1 MKRIYSILLA
11 LCVSSMLFAQLS
23 IWNGSSDIWTKGAG
37 TEASPYLIE
46 SAEQL
51 AFISDMVNGGV
62 TTYENTY
69 FKLMTNIDLNNQIWV
84 PIGVSE
90 DWAFKGNFDGN
101 NYTINNNSNSL
112 FGHMVNA
119 VIKRLNVQMKR
130 MAELVINSQFKNCN
144 IQCTNNGTFCDSAKI
159 SSFISCKSYINIH
172 KELST
177 NKDEIILGGLVNK
190 AESCSIINSQT
201 LGNIYVCYKKTPSAT
216 NSFEAERTGCTYLG
230 GIIGNSTQNKI
241 LSSSSACNILV
252 VAEDGGSAR
261 GYNKNSTCYKG
272 GIVGGI
278 IGYSHTD
285 TLEYCYSVS
294 DVQGLNPKYDADSYN
309 LRYNLAKDTC
319 GILGII
325 NNLLKDNSSR
335 KKYGLVRNSYTSS
348 PLLYD
353 KSRIYYNY
361 SEYVPAYGGGQ
372 QLVTREGYM
381 SSDTIATTN
390 SFASKDKTEAS
401 MKSASFPIILNT
413 DSTVFIQ
420 DKFGVNDGYPIY
432 KEQVYAITYPATD
445 IQLTSANLNASYYA
459 LNADSIGFEYKESAD
474 KTHWYKRV
482 SIDTLSS
489 DSSYKLDNLATGTEY
504 TYRFWVAQNGVFY
517 FGEALTFTTQ
527 ECSTNTYPE
536 TATICNGEEYEFAN
550 KILTKSGVY
559 YDTLTAVN
567 GCDSIIELTLTV
579 SPINEIQKYDTIDAG
594 ESYDFFGN
602 ILTETGIYKH
612 YVPAGA
618 YCNLVIMNLY
628 VKQPSVVVSV
638 QSSNPSLGIVIG
650 GGTYEKYTPITL
662 TAIPNQGCR
671 FVKWTDGN
679 TDNPRVIIPESD
691 CTYIAEFE
699 EVNYTLTLA
708 ANDVAKGNVFGAGT
722 YKYGTEVAINAIPNT
737 GYQFTQWSDNDT
749 NASRTI
755 IITSDLSL
763 TAYFQPIKYT
773 IIATANDET
782 LGTVYGSGEYAYNTS
797 VSLMA
802 VPQNGCEF
810 ITWSNGINS
819 NPYTFVAVDNVTLQ
833 AIFRATS
840 SGMEDVD
847 VDANTSIQKILRDGQ
862 LLIIRD
868 GKTYNVMGQEL

>member
-69 FKLMTNIDLNNQIWV
+69 FKLMTNIDLNNLTWV
-84 PIGVSE
+84 PIGSSE
-90 DWAFKGNFDGN
+90 KRAFKGNIDGN
-101 NYTINNNSNSL
+101 NKTIMNNPIALFGYISHSSINRLKVIDVNGMVAKKSHRSTIKNCRYVGKRVMISQAESSTIRNTHSHVNINNRD
-112 FGHMVNA
+112 
-119 VIKRLNVQMKR
+119 IKR
-130 MAELVINSQFKNCN
+130 
-144 IQCTNNGTFCDSAKI
+144 SA
-159 SSFISCKSYINIH
+159 
-172 KELST
+172 
-177 NKDEIILGGLVNK
+177 GLVDSTYFCLI
-190 AESCSIINSQT
+190 EDCSVTGCITSELKNLSI
-201 LGNIYVCYKKTPSAT
+201 
-216 NSFEAERTGCTYLG
+216 ERTVGYEDEKPILNLTDHVSTAGLVALSFKTTY
-230 GIIGNSTQNKI
+230 IRC
-241 LSSSSACNILV
+241 SSACNCTTILEKDYY
-252 VAEDGGSAR
+252 AGGACYDNYCSGLVGISCGDTISYCSSTKYAKPTILDYY
-261 GYNKNSTCYKG
+261 YNTYYSRYYSHILNVNT
-272 GIVGGI
+272 GIVGVNSYFFEDI
-278 IGYSHTD
+278 KQSWNSKISNTYTINDSIYIKTIQDVLYYS
-285 TLEYCYSVS
+285 Y
-294 DVQGLNPKYDADSYN
+294 Q
-309 LRYNLAKDTC
+309 
-319 GILGII
+319 
-325 NNLLKDNSSR
+325 
-335 KKYGLVRNSYTSS
+335 KKYMANDYFPSLRPIVINSYSS
-348 PLLYD
+348 
-353 KSRIYYNY
+353 
-361 SEYVPAYGGGQ
+361 
-372 QLVTREGYM
+372 T
-381 SSDTIATTN
+381 
-390 SFASKDKTEAS
+390 DKTEAS

-432 KEQVYAITYPATD
+432 KEQVYAITNPATD

-489 DSSYKLDNLATGTEY
+489 DYSYKLENLATGTEY

-536 TATICNGEEYEFAN
+536 AATICNGEEYEFAN

-559 YDTLTAVN
+559 YDTLKAVN

-602 ILTETGIYKH
+602 ILTETGTYKH

-638 QSSNPSLGIVIG
+638 QSSNPSLGTVIG
-650 GGTYEKYTPITL
+650 GGTYEKYTPVTL

-708 ANDVAKGNVFGAGT
+708 ANDVAMGNVFGAGT

-755 IITSDLSL
+755 TIASDLSL

-810 ITWSNGINS
+810 ITWSNGVNS

-840 SGMEDVD
+840 TGMEDVD
-847 VDANTSIQKILRDGQ
+847 VDANTPTQKILRDGQ

>member
-1 MKRIYSILLA
+1 MKRFTLLLA
-11 LCVSSMLFAQLS
+11 AIVFAVMSFAQLS

-37 TEASPYLIE
+37 TEASPFLIE

-84 PIGVSE
+84 PIGASE

-119 VIKRLNVQMKR
+119 VIKRLNVQMKG

-159 SSFISCKSYINIH
+159 SSFISCRSYINIH

-252 VAEDGGSAR
+252 VAEDGGSPR

-309 LRYNLAKDTC
+309 LKYNLAKDTC

-432 KEQVYAITYPATD
+432 KEQVYAITNPAAD

-482 SIDTLSS
+482 TIDTLSS

-504 TYRFWVAQNGVFY
+504 AYRFWVAQNGVFY
-517 FGEALTFTTQ
+517 FGEELTFTTQ

-567 GCDSIIELTLTV
+567 GCDSVIELTLTV
-579 SPINEIQKYDTIDAG
+579 SPVNEIQKYDTILVGD
-594 ESYDFFGN
+594 SYDFFGQ
-602 ILTETGIYKH
+602 ILTETGTYTH
-612 YVPAGA
+612 YVPAGT

-628 VKQPSVVVSV
+628 VKQPSVVVTATSADETMGTV
-638 QSSNPSLGIVIG
+638 EG
-650 GGTYEKYTPITL
+650 GGTYEKYSSVTI
-662 TAIPNQGCR
+662 TAIPNEGYR
-671 FVKWTDGN
+671 FENWNDG
-679 TDNPRVIIPESD
+679 
-691 CTYIAEFE
+691 
-699 EVNYTLTLA
+699 
-708 ANDVAKGNVFGAGT
+708 
-722 YKYGTEVAINAIPNT
+722 
-737 GYQFTQWSDNDT
+737 DT
-749 NASRTI
+749 NARRILVLS
-755 IITSDLSL
+755 SDTTL
-763 TAYFQPIKYT
+763 TAYFQPIKYVIT
-773 IIATANDET
+773 AIANDEK
-782 LGTVYGSGEYAYNTS
+782 LGIVYGGGEYAYNTY

-802 VPQNGCEF
+802 VANDGAEFVTWTNGVVE
-810 ITWSNGINS
+810 
-819 NPYTFVAVDNVTLQ
+819 NPYIFKAVENMAIQ
-833 AIFRATS
+833 AIFKTIP
-840 SGMEDVD
+840 SGVD
-847 VDANTSIQKILRDGQ
+847 DIQVDENTTTKILQNGQ
-862 LLIIRD
+862 LFIIRD
-868 GKTYNVMGQEL
+868 GKTYTVMGQELK

>member
-11 LCVSSMLFAQLS
+11 LCVSSMLSAQLS
-23 IWNGSSDIWTKGAG
+23 VWNGSSDIWTKGAG

-62 TTYENTY
+62 TTYEDTY
-69 FKLMTNIDLNNQIWV
+69 FKLMTNIDLNNLTWI
-84 PIGVSE
+84 PIGSSVTNCFKGYFDGNDQTIFNNTAALFGFVTNATINRFNVELEGLIEKKALACVIENCQYFGHRAMVCQAEQTIIRNCKSHVEIDNKNVVHSAGLVDSTYQCLLEDCYVDGRINTINSSVGTKNSE
-90 DWAFKGNFDGN
+90 DNRYFSALRNQVAAGGLVAISNSSNYIRCTSNCIVEVSNTDNYGYLIYSAGIIGISCLDTIAYCANTASASGNFNVSYRYSSGSGGDYYIANTGISHTGIIGINAVQDEDARFLRSLIKN
-101 NYTINNNSNSL
+101 NYTINDSTY
-112 FGHMVNA
+112 V
-119 VIKRLNVQMKR
+119 
-130 MAELVINSQFKNCN
+130 KNYVVYV
-144 IQCTNNGTFCDSAKI
+144 KPR
-159 SSFISCKSYINIH
+159 K
-172 KELST
+172 
-177 NKDEIILGGLVNK
+177 GGDTGSDYYLY
-190 AESCSIINSQT
+190 AHLTPTIINS
-201 LGNIYVCYKKTPSAT
+201 YT
-216 NSFEAERTGCTYLG
+216 N
-230 GIIGNSTQNKI
+230 
-241 LSSSSACNILV
+241 
-252 VAEDGGSAR
+252 
-261 GYNKNSTCYKG
+261 
-272 GIVGGI
+272 
-278 IGYSHTD
+278 
-285 TLEYCYSVS
+285 
-294 DVQGLNPKYDADSYN
+294 
-309 LRYNLAKDTC
+309 
-319 GILGII
+319 
-325 NNLLKDNSSR
+325 LK
-335 KKYGLVRNSYTSS
+335 
-348 PLLYD
+348 
-353 KSRIYYNY
+353 
-361 SEYVPAYGGGQ
+361 
-372 QLVTREGYM
+372 
-381 SSDTIATTN
+381 
-390 SFASKDKTEAS
+390 KTEAS

-432 KEQVYAITYPATD
+432 KEQVYAITNPATD
-445 IQLTSANLNASYYA
+445 VQLTSANLNASYYA

-482 SIDTLSS
+482 TIDTLLS

-536 TATICNGEEYEFAN
+536 SATICNGEEYEFAN

-579 SPINEIQKYDTIDAG
+579 SPVNEIQKYDTIDAG
-594 ESYDFFGN
+594 ESYDFFGQ
-602 ILTETGIYKH
+602 ILTETGTYKH

-638 QSSNPSLGIVIG
+638 QSSNPSLGTVIG
-650 GGTYEKYTPITL
+650 GGTYEKYTPVTL

-708 ANDVAKGNVFGAGT
+708 ANDVAMGNVFGAGT

-755 IITSDLSL
+755 SITSDLSL

-840 SGMEDVD
+840 SGVEDVD
-847 VDANTSIQKILRDGQ
+847 VDANTPIQKILRDGQ
-862 LLIIRD
+862 LLILRD

>member
-1 MKRIYSILLA
+1 MKRFTF
-11 LCVSSMLFAQLS
+11 LCAAMLFAVVALAQLS

-62 TTYENTY
+62 TTYEDTY
-69 FKLMTNIDLNNQIWV
+69 FKLMTNIDLNNLTWI
-84 PIGVSE
+84 PIGSSVTNC
-90 DWAFKGNFDGN
+90 FKGYFEGNDKTIFNNTAALFGFATNATINRFNVELEGLIEKKALACIIENCQYWGHRAMVCQAEQTIIRNCKSHVEIDNTNVVHSAGLVDSTYQCLLEDCYVDGRINTINSSVGTKNTEDNRYFSALRNQVAAGGLVAISNSSNYIRCTSNCIVEVSNTDNYGRLIYSAGIIGISCLDTIAYCSNVASASGNFNVSYHYSSGSGGDYYSERTGISHTGIIGINAVHDESSRSLKTLIKN
-101 NYTINNNSNSL
+101 NYTINDSTY
-112 FGHMVNA
+112 V
-119 VIKRLNVQMKR
+119 
-130 MAELVINSQFKNCN
+130 KNYVVY
-144 IQCTNNGTFCDSAKI
+144 AKAR
-159 SSFISCKSYINIH
+159 K
-172 KELST
+172 
-177 NKDEIILGGLVNK
+177 GGYTGYDYYLYTHLTPT
-190 AESCSIINSQT
+190 IINS
-201 LGNIYVCYKKTPSAT
+201 YT
-216 NSFEAERTGCTYLG
+216 N
-230 GIIGNSTQNKI
+230 
-241 LSSSSACNILV
+241 
-252 VAEDGGSAR
+252 
-261 GYNKNSTCYKG
+261 
-272 GIVGGI
+272 
-278 IGYSHTD
+278 
-285 TLEYCYSVS
+285 
-294 DVQGLNPKYDADSYN
+294 LN
-309 LRYNLAKDTC
+309 
-319 GILGII
+319 
-325 NNLLKDNSSR
+325 
-335 KKYGLVRNSYTSS
+335 
-348 PLLYD
+348 
-353 KSRIYYNY
+353 
-361 SEYVPAYGGGQ
+361 
-372 QLVTREGYM
+372 
-381 SSDTIATTN
+381 
-390 SFASKDKTEAS
+390 KTEAS

-432 KEQVYAITYPATD
+432 KEQVYAITNPATD
-445 IQLTSANLNASYYA
+445 IQLTSANLSASYYA
-459 LNADSIGFEYKESAD
+459 LSADSIGFEYKESAD

-482 SIDTLSS
+482 TIDTLSS
-489 DSSYKLDNLATGTEY
+489 DSSYKLDNLATGTDY

-517 FGEALTFTTQ
+517 FGEELTFTTQ

-550 KILTKSGVY
+550 KILTTSGVY

-579 SPINEIQKYDTIDAG
+579 SPVNEIQKYDTIDAG
-594 ESYDFFGN
+594 ESYDFFGH
-602 ILTETGIYKH
+602 ILTETGTYKH
-612 YVPAGA
+612 YLAAGA

-679 TDNPRVIIPESD
+679 TDNPRIIIPESD
-691 CTYIAEFE
+691 CTYIADFE

-708 ANDVAKGNVFGAGT
+708 ANDVAMGNVFGAGT

-755 IITSDLSL
+755 TITSDLSL

-810 ITWSNGINS
+810 ITWSNGVNS

-840 SGMEDVD
+840 SGVEDVD
-847 VDANTSIQKILRDGQ
+847 VDANTPIQKIFHNGQ

>member
-69 FKLMTNIDLNNQIWV
+69 FKLMTNIDLNNLTWI
-84 PIGVSE
+84 PIGSSVTNC
-90 DWAFKGNFDGN
+90 FKGYFDGNDKTIFNSTAALFGFVTNATINRFNVELDGLIEKKALACIIENCQYFGHRAMVCQAEQTIIRNCKSHVEIDHTNVIHSAGLVDSTYQCLVEDCYVDGSINAINSSVWTNKTEDYRYFSALRNKVAAGGLVAISNSSNYIRCTSNCIIEGSNTDNSENLIYSAGIIGISCLDTIAYCANTAPASGNFNVSYRYSSGSAGSYYSEKTGISHTGIIGINAVQDEDSRFLKTLIKN
-101 NYTINNNSNSL
+101 NYTINDSTY
-112 FGHMVNA
+112 V
-119 VIKRLNVQMKR
+119 
-130 MAELVINSQFKNCN
+130 KNYVVY
-144 IQCTNNGTFCDSAKI
+144 AKE
-159 SSFISCKSYINIH
+159 K
-172 KELST
+172 K
-177 NKDEIILGGLVNK
+177 GGYTGYDYYLY
-190 AESCSIINSQT
+190 AHLTPTIINS
-201 LGNIYVCYKKTPSAT
+201 YT
-216 NSFEAERTGCTYLG
+216 N
-230 GIIGNSTQNKI
+230 
-241 LSSSSACNILV
+241 
-252 VAEDGGSAR
+252 
-261 GYNKNSTCYKG
+261 
-272 GIVGGI
+272 
-278 IGYSHTD
+278 
-285 TLEYCYSVS
+285 
-294 DVQGLNPKYDADSYN
+294 LN
-309 LRYNLAKDTC
+309 
-319 GILGII
+319 
-325 NNLLKDNSSR
+325 
-335 KKYGLVRNSYTSS
+335 
-348 PLLYD
+348 
-353 KSRIYYNY
+353 
-361 SEYVPAYGGGQ
+361 
-372 QLVTREGYM
+372 
-381 SSDTIATTN
+381 
-390 SFASKDKTEAS
+390 KTEAS

-420 DKFGVNDGYPIY
+420 DKYGVNDGYPIY
-432 KEQVYAITYPATD
+432 KEQVYAITNPATD

-482 SIDTLSS
+482 TIDTLSS

-517 FGEALTFTTQ
+517 FGEELTFTTQ

-638 QSSNPSLGIVIG
+638 QSSNPSLGTVIG

-708 ANDVAKGNVFGAGT
+708 ANDVAMGNVFGAGT

-797 VSLMA
+797 VSLIA

-868 GKTYNVMGQEL
+868 GKTYNAMGQEL

>member
-69 FKLMTNIDLNNQIWV
+69 FKLMTNIDLGQSAWI
-84 PIGVSE
+84 PISFSGSI
-90 DWAFKGNFDGN
+90 DGN
-101 NYTINNNSNSL
+101 NHTIIYSGDQPL
-112 FGHMVNA
+112 FGNFSKGI
-119 VIKRLNVQMKR
+119 IKKLNV
-130 MAELVINSQFKNCN
+130 E
-144 IQCTNNGTFCDSAKI
+144 CTNGFAKSI
-159 SSFISCKSYINIH
+159 
-172 KELST
+172 E
-177 NKDEIILGGLVNK
+177 G
-190 AESCSIINSQT
+190 ASIIDCT
-201 LGNIYVCYKKTPSAT
+201 YKGKNTMIKAAT
-216 NSFEAERTGCTYLG
+216 NSSIVHCSCSVDIPYSSQKGNQVAGMVNEAEYCKFIACRISGSIVGGFNEHITSWTY
-230 GIIGNSTQNKI
+230 GNTESFKKCNI
-241 LSSSSACNILV
+241 FAAGLVALSQDCKYNQCACNV
-252 VAEDGGSAR
+252 NVSVR
-261 GYNKNSTCYKG
+261 GVSDRTFYIGTTRVKITAYAFAG
-272 GIVGGI
+272 GIVGLTARDTILNSQVLGTITEESDYDFLGGAGGI
-278 IGYSHTD
+278 AGIQSNYYYESKTSTISNSF
-285 TLEYCYSVS
+285 TLDSTFCYKVTN
-294 DVQGLNPKYDADSYN
+294 G
-309 LRYNLAKDTC
+309 NLARLDQLLT
-319 GILGII
+319 GDYNSVTTSPNII
-325 NNLLKDNSSR
+325 NA
-335 KKYGLVRNSYTSS
+335 
-348 PLLYD
+348 
-353 KSRIYYNY
+353 Y
-361 SEYVPAYGGGQ
+361 S
-372 QLVTREGYM
+372 
-381 SSDTIATTN
+381 
-390 SFASKDKTEAS
+390 SKDKTEAS

-432 KEQVYAITYPATD
+432 KEQVYALTNPATD
-445 IQLTSANLNASYYA
+445 IQLTSANLNASYYS

-550 KILTKSGVY
+550 KILTTSGVY

-579 SPINEIQKYDTIDAG
+579 SPVNEIQKYDTIDAG

-602 ILTETGIYKH
+602 ILTETGTYKH

-638 QSSNPSLGIVIG
+638 QSSNPSLGTVTG
-650 GGTYEKYTPITL
+650 GGTYEKYTPVTL

-708 ANDVAKGNVFGAGT
+708 ANDVAMGNVFGAGT

-755 IITSDLSL
+755 TITSDLSL

-810 ITWSNGINS
+810 ITWSNGVNS

-840 SGMEDVD
+840 SGVEDVD
-847 VDANTSIQKILRDGQ
+847 VDANTSIQKILRNGQ

-868 GKTYNVMGQEL
+868 GRTYNVMGQEL

>member
-1 MKRIYSILLA
+1 MKRFTF
-11 LCVSSMLFAQLS
+11 LCAAMLFAVVAFAQLS

-69 FKLMTNIDLNNQIWV
+69 FKLMTNIDLGQSAWI
-84 PIGVSE
+84 PISFCGII
-90 DWAFKGNFDGN
+90 DGN
-101 NYTINNNSNSL
+101 NHTITYSGDQTIFGSCSN
-112 FGHMVNA
+112 GI
-119 VIKRLNVQMKR
+119 IKRLNIENTNGFAKEVKGMTIIDCTYKGHNSMVQNAQNSYFINCLCRVEIPASIQKGNYVAGVVTI
-130 MAELVINSQFKNCN
+130 AENSVFTACRAFGEITNKMNDSISDYDVYSNEYRLAACN
-144 IQCTNNGTFCDSAKI
+144 IFAAGMVAYSVGCQYNQCSWYGNVTTFGCREYYFTNSNGT
-159 SSFISCKSYINIH
+159 YIKMDAHNF
-172 KELST
+172 S
-177 NKDEIILGGLVNK
+177 
-190 AESCSIINSQT
+190 
-201 LGNIYVCYKKTPSAT
+201 
-216 NSFEAERTGCTYLG
+216 G
-230 GIIGNSTQNKI
+230 GIIG
-241 LSSSSACNILV
+241 LSVKDSVTSCQALGLISPHNGSM
-252 VAEDGGSAR
+252 GGGA
-261 GYNKNSTCYKG
+261 
-272 GIVGGI
+272 GI
-278 IGYSHTD
+278 IGIQSNHETNISY
-285 TLEYCYSVS
+285 VS
-294 DVQGLNPKYDADSYN
+294 NSFTSDSACFYQAFEG
-309 LRYNLAKDTC
+309 RYAF
-319 GILGII
+319 
-325 NNLLKDNSSR
+325 NNKLKGGRRFGTSSGTTGAPLI
-335 KKYGLVRNSYTSS
+335 YNSYA
-348 PLLYD
+348 
-353 KSRIYYNY
+353 R
-361 SEYVPAYGGGQ
+361 
-372 QLVTREGYM
+372 
-381 SSDTIATTN
+381 
-390 SFASKDKTEAS
+390 KDKTEAS

-432 KEQVYAITYPATD
+432 KEQVYAITNPATD
-445 IQLTSANLNASYYA
+445 IQLTSANLSANYYA
-459 LNADSIGFEYKESAD
+459 LSADSIGFEYKESAD

-482 SIDTLSS
+482 TIDTLLS

-527 ECSTNTYPE
+527 ACSTNTYPE

-550 KILTKSGVY
+550 KILTTSGVY

-579 SPINEIQKYDTIDAG
+579 SPVNEIQKYDTIQAG
-594 ESYDFFGN
+594 DSYDFFGN
-602 ILTETGIYKH
+602 ILTETGTYKH

-638 QSSNPSLGIVIG
+638 QSSNPSLGTVIG
-650 GGTYEKYTPITL
+650 GGTYEKYTSVTL
-662 TAIPNQGCR
+662 TAIPNQGYR

-679 TDNPRVIIPESD
+679 TDNPRVIIPESN

-708 ANDVAKGNVFGAGT
+708 ANDVAMGNVFGAGT

-755 IITSDLSL
+755 TITSDLSL

-802 VPQNGCEF
+802 VPQDGCEF
-810 ITWSNGINS
+810 ITWSNGVNS
-819 NPYTFVAVDNVTLQ
+819 NPYTFVAVDHVTLQ

-840 SGMEDVD
+840 SGVEDVD
-847 VDANTSIQKILRDGQ
+847 VDANTPTQKILRDGQ

>member
-11 LCVSSMLFAQLS
+11 LCVSSMLLAQLS

-69 FKLMTNIDLNNQIWV
+69 FKLMTNIDLGQSAWI
-84 PIGVSE
+84 PISFCGII
-90 DWAFKGNFDGN
+90 DGN
-101 NYTINNNSNSL
+101 NHTIIYSGDQPL
-112 FGHMVNA
+112 FGNYSKGI
-119 VIKRLNVQMKR
+119 IKRLNVECTNGFAISIEGASIIDCTYKGKNTMIGSAKSANFMNCECIVEIPDSIQKGNYTAGMVNVATSCKFIACKALGSISVSSWR
-130 MAELVINSQFKNCN
+130 NSSITNYYIYNSEYRLGACN
-144 IQCTNNGTFCDSAKI
+144 IFA
-159 SSFISCKSYINIH
+159 
-172 KELST
+172 
-177 NKDEIILGGLVNK
+177 GGLVAYSNGCQYNRCAWNGNVTTSGCDGCGVTLNDYWMDLDTYNFSGGIIGLSVK
-190 AESCSIINSQT
+190 DSIRSCLT
-201 LGNIYVCYKKTPSAT
+201 LGNIKANKPYVSWGGSA
-216 NSFEAERTGCTYLG
+216 
-230 GIIGNSTQNKI
+230 GIIGIQSNNEKNITSISNSFTSDSSCFHQSYNGYYARIDKI
-241 LSSSSACNILV
+241 LS
-252 VAEDGGSAR
+252 GGKQWGTSY
-261 GYNKNSTCYKG
+261 GTTGTPLISN
-272 GIVGGI
+272 
-278 IGYSHTD
+278 
-285 TLEYCYSVS
+285 CYS
-294 DVQGLNPKYDADSYN
+294 
-309 LRYNLAKDTC
+309 R
-319 GILGII
+319 
-325 NNLLKDNSSR
+325 
-335 KKYGLVRNSYTSS
+335 
-348 PLLYD
+348 
-353 KSRIYYNY
+353 
-361 SEYVPAYGGGQ
+361 
-372 QLVTREGYM
+372 
-381 SSDTIATTN
+381 
-390 SFASKDKTEAS
+390 KDKTEAS

-432 KEQVYAITYPATD
+432 KEQVYAITNPATD

-482 SIDTLSS
+482 TIDTLSS
-489 DSSYKLDNLATGTEY
+489 DSSYKLENLATGTEY

-517 FGEALTFTTQ
+517 FGEELTFTTQ

-579 SPINEIQKYDTIDAG
+579 SPVNEIQKYDTIDAG

-602 ILTETGIYKH
+602 ILTETGTYKH

-638 QSSNPSLGIVIG
+638 QSSNPSLGTVIG
-650 GGTYEKYTPITL
+650 GGTYEKYTPVTL

-671 FVKWTDGN
+671 FVQWTDSN

-691 CTYIAEFE
+691 CTYIADFE
-699 EVNYTLTLA
+699 EVSYTLTLA
-708 ANDVAKGNVFGAGT
+708 ANDVAMGNVFGAGT

-755 IITSDLSL
+755 TITSDLSL

-810 ITWSNGINS
+810 ITWSNGVNS

-833 AIFRATS
+833 AIFHATS
-840 SGMEDVD
+840 SGVEDVD
-847 VDANTSIQKILRDGQ
+847 VDANTSIQKILRNGQ

-868 GKTYNVMGQEL
+868 GKTYNVMGQGI